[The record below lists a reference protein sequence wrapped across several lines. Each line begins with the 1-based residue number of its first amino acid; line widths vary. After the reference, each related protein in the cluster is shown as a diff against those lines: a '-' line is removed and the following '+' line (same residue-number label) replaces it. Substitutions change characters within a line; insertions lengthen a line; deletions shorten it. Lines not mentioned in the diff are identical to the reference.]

1 MDLRLVRKLLNL
13 METHGLIEVEIE
25 EEGSKVRLRKE
36 GAEKQAQPAPVMT
49 PIVQAHPTGAPAHPA
64 QQPAENPP
72 SEGGAA
78 APEVADGMLVIKS
91 PMVGTFYR
99 SSSPESDPFVSVGDE
114 VQEDTTVCIIEAMKV
129 MNEIKSEVNGEV
141 AAVLAENGEAVE
153 FGQPLFKIKPPQAGK
168 S

>member
-36 GAEKQAQPAPVMT
+36 GAEPKAHPTPVMT
-49 PIVQAHPTGAPAHPA
+49 PIVQAHPSGSQMHNA
-64 QQPAENPP
+64 QQPADAAPG
-72 SEGGAA
+72 GGAA
-78 APEVADGMLVIKS
+78 APEVADGLLVIKS

-99 SSSPESDPFVSVGDE
+99 ASSPESEPFVSVGDE

-129 MNEIKSEVNGEV
+129 MNEIKSETNGEI

-153 FGQPLFKIKPPQAGK
+153 FGQPLFKVKPSQSG
-168 S
+168 